1 MPRAAPGRQDD
12 ILLAEQHRHALE
24 AREERGGGADES
36 LPRLPSLSMPPPPVP
51 APPPPDA
58 GAGTR
63 NLAQVWQQIYRDSTV
78 NGAGP
83 LEDFLVSLGSQQ
95 IIEGGGN
102 EPGAAKA
109 APAPARGPPRRA
121 REPPAKLDV
130 AEVPPSPA
138 DVRAAQRAARERR
151 ANKRKAG
158 GTPRA
163 RGGSATP
170 SSATPAGG
178 AGAVDAAPAGEPAPK
193 GRKVKNRES
202 AARSRARRQAYTT
215 ELENQVEDL
224 IKENSKLRRRMVEE
238 GKPSP
243 DKHNPRGLRR
253 SRTLS

>member
-1 MPRAAPGRQDD
+1 MAPACQDD
-12 ILLAEQHRHALE
+12 ILLAEQQRHALE
-24 AREERGGGADES
+24 TREGRGGGGYEA

-51 APPPPDA
+51 APPPSDA

-63 NLAQVWQQIYRDSTV
+63 NLAQVWQQIYRDSTA
-78 NGAGP
+78 NGTGP

-102 EPGAAKA
+102 EPNAAKA
-109 APAPARGPPRRA
+109 APLPAPVRA
-121 REPPAKLDV
+121 LRVAEPPVKLDV

-158 GTPRA
+158 GTPRGRA
-163 RGGSATP
+163 GSVTP
-170 SSATPAGG
+170 SSATPVGG
-178 AGAVDAAPAGEPAPK
+178 AGAADASLAGEPTPK
-193 GRKVKNRES
+193 GRKLKNRES

-224 IKENSKLRRRMVEE
+224 INENSKLRRRMVEE
-238 GKPSP
+238 GNPPP
-243 DKHNPRGLRR
+243 DKHNARGLRR

>member
-1 MPRAAPGRQDD
+1 MCQDD
-12 ILLAEQHRHALE
+12 ILLAEQQRHALE
-24 AREERGGGADES
+24 AREGRGGGGYEP

-63 NLAQVWQQIYRDSTV
+63 NLAQVWQQIYRDSTA
-78 NGAGP
+78 NGTGP
-83 LEDFLVSLGSQQ
+83 LDDLLVSLGSQQ
-95 IIEGGGN
+95 IIEGGGD
-102 EPGAAKA
+102 EPAAAEKDA
-109 APAPARGPPRRA
+109 PSPAPARALRVA
-121 REPPAKLDV
+121 EPPAKLDV

-158 GTPRA
+158 GTPRGRA
-163 RGGSATP
+163 GSVTP
-170 SSATPAGG
+170 SSATPVGE
-178 AGAVDAAPAGEPAPK
+178 AGAADESLAGEPTPK
-193 GRKVKNRES
+193 GRKLKNRES

-238 GKPSP
+238 GNPLP
-243 DKHNPRGLRR
+243 DKNNARGLRR